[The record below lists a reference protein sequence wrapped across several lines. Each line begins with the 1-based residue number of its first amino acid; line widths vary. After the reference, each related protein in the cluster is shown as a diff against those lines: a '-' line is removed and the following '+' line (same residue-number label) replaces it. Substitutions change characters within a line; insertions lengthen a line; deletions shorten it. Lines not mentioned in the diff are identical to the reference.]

1 MTSGDDP
8 PDEDNGRVLA
18 PDELDISDD
27 EHVAEID
34 EGRYVVSP
42 NDPIEDPP
50 DVSQAST
57 DDEPEPASDSEPPS
71 DPVPESE
78 PDEPDASESKS
89 DPLRSTGSPDT
100 GQIDLSDLTESD
112 VSRWLKADFQDAN
125 SRYGFHVTAT
135 FDGRV
140 FQRRMM
146 SNDVVTIFESLI
158 LWYAQHIDSDT
169 PVEEIL
175 GILLT
180 ETNVPI
186 TYPTESLSRAIKA
199 EGLGPD
205 DTIGELLE
213 CIGEDGFEL

>member
-1 MTSGDDP
+1 MTPGDD
-8 PDEDNGRVLA
+8 DSEDTDGRVLA
-18 PDELDISDD
+18 PEEIDITDD

-34 EGRYVVSP
+34 DGRYVVSP
-42 NDPIEDPP
+42 NDPIDDVTSVNP
-50 DVSQAST
+50 DNS
-57 DDEPEPASDSEPPS
+57 EPAPTEQSDSKPGSNDRPDPS
-71 DPVPESE
+71 AGKRDQPETDPIAA
-78 PDEPDASESKS
+78 ASRE
-89 DPLRSTGSPDT
+89 RTGDV
-100 GQIDLSDLTESD
+100 DLSSLSERD
-112 VSRWLKADFQDAN
+112 VSRWLERDFEAAD

-180 ETNVPI
+180 EANVPI
-186 TYPTESLSRAIKA
+186 TYPPETLTRVVKNTD
-199 EGLGPD
+199 LGPE
-205 DTIGELLE
+205 DTIGDLLE
-213 CIGEDGFEL
+213 QIDDGFEL

>member
-1 MTSGDDP
+1 MGSGDDP
-8 PDEDNGRVLA
+8 NDDDGRVLA
-18 PDELDISDD
+18 PEELDISDD

-34 EGRYVVSP
+34 DGRYVVSP
-42 NDPIEDPP
+42 NDPI
-50 DVSQAST
+50 
-57 DDEPEPASDSEPPS
+57 DDEPNVASSQPVRERADTADADSEPDS
-71 DPVPESE
+71 RPE
-78 PDEPDASESKS
+78 
-89 DPLRSTGSPDT
+89 RSNSPDRPPAT
-100 GQIDLSDLTESD
+100 DSQPTDVSELTERD
-112 VSRWLKADFQDAN
+112 VSRWLESNFENAN

-158 LWYAQHIDSDT
+158 LWYAQHIDSET

-180 ETNVPI
+180 ESNVPI
-186 TYPTESLSRAIKA
+186 TYPTESLSEAIKR
-199 EGLGPD
+199 EGLEPD

-213 CIGEDGFEL
+213 QVEDGFRL

>member
-1 MTSGDDP
+1 MTPGDD
-8 PDEDNGRVLA
+8 DSEDADGRVLA
-18 PDELDISDD
+18 PEEIDISDD

-34 EGRYVVSP
+34 DGRYVVSP
-42 NDPIEDPP
+42 DDPID
-50 DVSQAST
+50 DVPNVQ
-57 DDEPEPASDSEPPS
+57 SDQ
-71 DPVPESE
+71 
-78 PDEPDASESKS
+78 SESTTTGRAGPDS
-89 DPLRSTGSPDT
+89 RSEDRSEASSGGREQAGTDPITAASGNRTGDV
-100 GQIDLSDLTESD
+100 DLSALGEREI
-112 VSRWLKADFQDAN
+112 SRWLERDFEAAE

-186 TYPTESLSRAIKA
+186 TYPPETLARVLKTTD
-199 EGLGPD
+199 LGPE
-205 DTIGELLE
+205 DTIGDLLAE
-213 CIGEDGFEL
+213 IDDGFEL